1 MFIYFSK
8 LKHTITGRFKI
19 MRLYFLILSLIII
32 LVSCSSSNKISN
44 SWKNP
49 DIGEELIKFQTVA
62 VFAMMKN
69 PDMRMDV
76 EEALASQMPNT
87 IAVPS
92 YKMVTNEELA
102 DINAVKQK
110 LSERGMEGA
119 LVLSVR
125 NVNQQTS
132 YYSSGMYP
140 SAYYS
145 FGGYYNYAWN
155 YMYDPYMYSTT
166 NVYVDLEI
174 LIYSIKN
181 DQLIWYGESTSVN
194 PEGIQ
199 QTISELAVSV
209 KNQLVEDGLL
219 DPAR

>member
-1 MFIYFSK
+1 MPTNFIIVS
-8 LKHTITGRFKI
+8 LAI
-19 MRLYFLILSLIII
+19 FLAG
-32 LVSCSSSNKISN
+32 CSTSNQISN

-49 DIGEELIKFQTVA
+49 DATQESAKFQTVA
-62 VFAMMKN
+62 VFAMVKN

-102 DINAVKQK
+102 DLNTVKQK
-110 LSERGMEGA
+110 LNERGMEGA
-119 LVLSVR
+119 LMLSVR
-125 NVNQQTS
+125 KVDEKTS

-145 FGGYYNYAWN
+145 FGGYYNYARN

-166 NVYVDLEI
+166 NYYVDLEI
-174 LIYSIKN
+174 LIYSIK
-181 DQLIWYGESTSVN
+181 DDKLIWYGESTSVN
-194 PEGIQ
+194 PETIQ

-219 DPAR
+219 NPGQ

>member
-1 MFIYFSK
+1 MRISVFI
-8 LKHTITGRFKI
+8 LT
-19 MRLYFLILSLIII
+19 LIFI

-49 DIGEELIKFQTVA
+49 EATQESAKFQTVA
-62 VFAMMKN
+62 VFAMVKN

-92 YKMVTNEELA
+92 YKMITKEELA
-102 DINAVKQK
+102 DINAVKKK

-125 NVNQQTS
+125 NVDQKTS

-155 YMYDPYMYSTT
+155 YMYDPYGYSST

-174 LIYSIKN
+174 LIYSLK
-181 DQLIWYGESTSVN
+181 DDKLVWYGESTSVN
-194 PEGIQ
+194 PESIQ

>member
-1 MFIYFSK
+1 MK
-8 LKHTITGRFKI
+8 TN
-19 MRLYFLILSLIII
+19 LIILLI
-32 LVSCSSSNKISN
+32 AVLLSGCSSSNKISN

-49 DIGEELIKFQTVA
+49 DATRESAKFQTVA
-62 VFAMMKN
+62 VFAMVKN

-76 EEALASQMPNT
+76 EESIASQMPNT

-92 YKMVTNEELA
+92 YKMITKEELA

-125 NVNQQTS
+125 NVDQKTS

-140 SAYYS
+140 TAYYS

-155 YMYDPYMYSTT
+155 YMYDPYAYSST

-174 LIYSIKN
+174 LIYSIK
-181 DQLIWYGESTSVN
+181 DDKLVWYGESTSVN

-209 KNQLVEDGLL
+209 KEQLIEDGLL
-219 DPAR
+219 DPAQ

>member
-1 MFIYFSK
+1 MKS
-8 LKHTITGRFKI
+8 
-19 MRLYFLILSLIII
+19 I
-32 LVSCSSSNKISN
+32 LVFFLAAILLTGCSSSNKISN

-49 DIGEELIKFQTVA
+49 EATMESAKFQTVA
-62 VFAMMKN
+62 VFAMVKN

-76 EEALASQMPNT
+76 EESIASQMPNT

-92 YKMVTNEELA
+92 YKMITKDELA

-110 LSERGMEGA
+110 LNERGMEGA
-119 LVLSVR
+119 LILSVR
-125 NVNQQTS
+125 KVDEKTS

-140 SAYYS
+140 SAYYN

-155 YMYDPYMYSTT
+155 YMYDPYAYSST

-194 PEGIQ
+194 PESIQ

-209 KNQLVEDGLL
+209 KEQLIEDGLI
-219 DPAR
+219 DPTR

>member
-1 MFIYFSK
+1 
-8 LKHTITGRFKI
+8 
-19 MRLYFLILSLIII
+19 MRTNFFILSLA
-32 LVSCSSSNKISN
+32 LLLFGCSSSNKISN

-49 DIGEELIKFQTVA
+49 DVTIESAKFQTMA
-62 VFAMMKN
+62 VFAMVK
-69 PDMRMDV
+69 DEQMRRGV
-76 EEALASQMPNT
+76 EEAIVSQMPNT

-92 YKMVTNEELA
+92 YKMITREELA
-102 DINAVKQK
+102 DIDAVKQK
-110 LSERGMEGA
+110 LKERGMEGA

-125 NVNQQTS
+125 NVNQKTS

-155 YMYDPYMYSTT
+155 YMYDPYVYSTT

-174 LIYSIKN
+174 LIYSLRDDK
-181 DQLIWYGESTSVN
+181 LVWYGESTSVN
-194 PEGIQ
+194 PKGIQ
-199 QTISELAVSV
+199 ETISELAVSV

-219 DPAR
+219 DPTR

>member
-1 MFIYFSK
+1 MKTNF
-8 LKHTITGRFKI
+8 
-19 MRLYFLILSLIII
+19 II
-32 LVSCSSSNKISN
+32 LLIAVLLAGCSSSNKISN

-49 DIGEELIKFQTVA
+49 DVSMESVKFQTVA

-92 YKMVTNEELA
+92 YKMITNEELA
-102 DINAVKQK
+102 DLNTVKQK
-110 LSERGMEGA
+110 LDERGMQGA
-119 LVLSVR
+119 LMLRVKKIDEK
-125 NVNQQTS
+125 TS

-155 YMYDPYMYSTT
+155 YMYDPYMYSST

-174 LIYSIKN
+174 LIYSIK
-181 DQLIWYGESTSVN
+181 DDKLVWYGESTSVN

-199 QTISELAVSV
+199 RTISELAVSV
-209 KNQLVEDGLL
+209 KNQLIEDGLL

>member
-1 MFIYFSK
+1 MRIHFIVIS
-8 LKHTITGRFKI
+8 IVI
-19 MRLYFLILSLIII
+19 FLAG
-32 LVSCSSSNKISN
+32 CSSSNKISN
-44 SWKNP
+44 SWTNP
-49 DIGEELIKFQTVA
+49 EVNAESVKFQTVA
-62 VFAMMKN
+62 VFAMVK
-69 PDMRMDV
+69 DQQMRQDI

-87 IAVPS
+87 VAVPV
-92 YKMVTNEELA
+92 YKMISNEELA
-102 DINAVKQK
+102 DIDAVKKK

-125 NVNQQTS
+125 NVDQKTT

-140 SAYYS
+140 SAYYN

-155 YMYDPYMYSTT
+155 YMYDPYGYSST

-174 LIYSIKN
+174 LIYSLKN
-181 DQLIWYGESTSVN
+181 DQLVWYGESTSVN
-194 PEGIQ
+194 PESIQ

-219 DPAR
+219 DPTR

>member
-1 MFIYFSK
+1 MKSK
-8 LKHTITGRFKI
+8 LI
-19 MRLYFLILSLIII
+19 MLLIAILIAG
-32 LVSCSSSNKISN
+32 CSSSNKISN

-49 DIGEELIKFQTVA
+49 EVTQESVKFQTIA
-62 VFAMMKN
+62 VFAMVKN

-92 YKMVTNEELA
+92 YKMITKEELA

-110 LSERGMEGA
+110 LNERGMHGA

-125 NVNQQTS
+125 SVDQNTS

-174 LIYSIKN
+174 LIYSLK
-181 DQLIWYGESTSVN
+181 DDKLVWYGESTSVN
-194 PEGIQ
+194 PESIQ
-199 QTISELAVSV
+199 QTISELAESV
-209 KNQLVEDGLL
+209 KNQLVEDGLI
-219 DPAR
+219 DPVR

>member
-8 LKHTITGRFKI
+8 LNTNNKGKI
-19 MRLYFLILSLIII
+19 STMLKYIFILLSLLILI
-32 LVSCSSSNKISN
+32 SCSTQIKFQTAGKI
-44 SWKNP
+44 P
-49 DIGEELIKFQTVA
+49 TVGEEFIKFQTVA
-62 VFAMMKN
+62 VFAMVKN

-92 YKMVTNEELA
+92 YKMITNEELA

-155 YMYDPYMYSTT
+155 YMYDPYGYSST

-174 LIYSIKN
+174 LIYSLKN
-181 DQLIWYGESTSVN
+181 DQLVWYGESTSVN

-199 QTISELAVSV
+199 KTISEIAVSV
-209 KNQLVEDGLL
+209 KEQLVEDGLL

>member
-1 MFIYFSK
+1 MLKYIFILLS
-8 LKHTITGRFKI
+8 L
-19 MRLYFLILSLIII
+19 LILI
-32 LVSCSSSNKISN
+32 SCSSSNKISN

-49 DIGEELIKFQTVA
+49 DAGGEFIKFQTVA
-62 VFAMMKN
+62 VFAMVKN

-92 YKMVTNEELA
+92 YKMITNEELA
-102 DINAVKQK
+102 DINAVKKK

-140 SAYYS
+140 SSYYS

-155 YMYDPYMYSTT
+155 YMYDPYGYSST

-174 LIYSIKN
+174 LIYSLKN
-181 DQLIWYGESTSVN
+181 DQLVWYGESTSVN

-199 QTISELAVSV
+199 KTISEIAVSV
-209 KNQLVEDGLL
+209 KEQLVEDGLL

>member
-1 MFIYFSK
+1 
-8 LKHTITGRFKI
+8 
-19 MRLYFLILSLIII
+19 MRTNFFILSLA
-32 LVSCSSSNKISN
+32 LLLFGCSSSNKISN

-49 DIGEELIKFQTVA
+49 DVTIESAKFQTMA
-62 VFAMMKN
+62 VFAMVK
-69 PDMRMDV
+69 DEQMRRGV
-76 EEALASQMPNT
+76 EEAIVSQMPNT

-92 YKMVTNEELA
+92 YKMITKEELA
-102 DINAVKQK
+102 DIDAVKQK
-110 LSERGMEGA
+110 LKERGMEGA

-125 NVNQQTS
+125 NVNQKTS

-155 YMYDPYMYSTT
+155 YMYDPYVYSTT

-174 LIYSIKN
+174 LIYSLRDDK
-181 DQLIWYGESTSVN
+181 LVWYGESTSVN
-194 PEGIQ
+194 PKGIQ
-199 QTISELAVSV
+199 ETISELAVSV

-219 DPAR
+219 DPTR

>member
-1 MFIYFSK
+1 MK
-8 LKHTITGRFKI
+8 TN
-19 MRLYFLILSLIII
+19 LIILLI
-32 LVSCSSSNKISN
+32 AVLLASCSSSNKISN

-49 DIGEELIKFQTVA
+49 DVTIESAKFQTVA
-62 VFAMMKN
+62 VFAMVKN

-76 EEALASQMPNT
+76 EEAIASQMPNT

-92 YKMVTNEELA
+92 YKMITNEELA
-102 DINAVKQK
+102 DINSVKQK
-110 LSERGMEGA
+110 LNERGMEGA

-125 NVNQQTS
+125 KVDEKTS

-140 SAYYS
+140 SAYYT

-155 YMYDPYMYSTT
+155 YMYDPYGYSAT

-174 LIYSIKN
+174 LIYSIK
-181 DQLIWYGESTSVN
+181 DDKLIWYGESTSVN

>member
-1 MFIYFSK
+1 MKFQK
-8 LKHTITGRFKI
+8 L
-19 MRLYFLILSLIII
+19 LLLIAVIIAG
-32 LVSCSSSNKISN
+32 CSSSNKISN

-49 DIGEELIKFQTVA
+49 EATLESARFQTIA
-62 VFAMMKN
+62 VFAMVKN
-69 PDMRMDV
+69 PEMRRDV
-76 EEALASQMPNT
+76 EEAIANQMPNT

-92 YKMVTNEELA
+92 YKMISNEELA
-102 DINAVKQK
+102 DLNAVKQK
-110 LSERGMEGA
+110 LNERGMEGA
-119 LVLSVR
+119 LVLSVKK
-125 NVNQQTS
+125 VDEKTS

-166 NVYVDLEI
+166 NFYVDLEI

-181 DQLIWYGESTSVN
+181 DKLIWYGESTSVN
-194 PEGIQ
+194 PESIQ

-219 DPAR
+219 DASR

>member
-1 MFIYFSK
+1 
-8 LKHTITGRFKI
+8 
-19 MRLYFLILSLIII
+19 MRTSIII
-32 LVSCSSSNKISN
+32 LLLAIYLIGCSSSNKISN

-49 DIGEELIKFQTVA
+49 DVTIETARFQTMA
-62 VFAMMKN
+62 VFAMVK
-69 PDMRMDV
+69 DQQMRRDV
-76 EEALASQMPNT
+76 EEAIVSQMPNT

-92 YKMVTNEELA
+92 YKMVTKEELA

-110 LSERGMEGA
+110 LTERGMEGA

-125 NVNQQTS
+125 NVNQKTS

-140 SAYYS
+140 SAYYT

-155 YMYDPYMYSTT
+155 YMYDPFMYSTT

-174 LIYSIKN
+174 LIYSLK
-181 DQLIWYGESTSVN
+181 DDKLVWYGESTSVN

-219 DPAR
+219 DPTR

>member
-1 MFIYFSK
+1 MRTNFI
-8 LKHTITGRFKI
+8 
-19 MRLYFLILSLIII
+19 III
-32 LVSCSSSNKISN
+32 LAITLVGCSTSNKISN

-49 DIGEELIKFQTVA
+49 EVTPESAKFQTMA
-62 VFAMMKN
+62 VFAMVK
-69 PDMRMDV
+69 DQQMRMDV
-76 EEALASQMPNT
+76 EEALVSQMPNT

-92 YKMVTNEELA
+92 YKMVTKEELA
-102 DINAVKQK
+102 DLNTVKQK
-110 LSERGMEGA
+110 LNERGMEGA

-125 NVNQQTS
+125 NVDQKTS

-155 YMYDPYMYSTT
+155 YMYDPFAYSST

-181 DQLIWYGESTSVN
+181 DKLVWYGESTSVN

-219 DPAR
+219 DPNK

>member
-1 MFIYFSK
+1 
-8 LKHTITGRFKI
+8 
-19 MRLYFLILSLIII
+19 MRINFLII
-32 LVSCSSSNKISN
+32 LMAIFLVGCSTSNKITN

-49 DIGEELIKFQTVA
+49 DVTQESAKFQTVA
-62 VFAMMKN
+62 VFAMVK
-69 PDMRMDV
+69 DQQMRQDV

-87 IAVPS
+87 VAVPV
-92 YKMVTNEELA
+92 YKMISNEELA
-102 DINAVKQK
+102 DIKAVKQK

-125 NVNQQTS
+125 NVDQKTT

-140 SAYYS
+140 SAYYN

-155 YMYDPYMYSTT
+155 YMYDPYGYSST

-174 LIYSIKN
+174 LIYSLK
-181 DQLIWYGESTSVN
+181 DDKLVWYGESTSVN
-194 PEGIQ
+194 PESIQ

-209 KNQLVEDGLL
+209 KTQLIEDGLL
-219 DPAR
+219 DPTK

>member
-1 MFIYFSK
+1 MRIYFFV
-8 LKHTITGRFKI
+8 I
-19 MRLYFLILSLIII
+19 SLAII
-32 LVSCSSSNKISN
+32 LASCSSSNKISN
-44 SWKNP
+44 SWTNP
-49 DIGEELIKFQTVA
+49 EVNAESVKFQTVA
-62 VFAMMKN
+62 VFAMVK
-69 PDMRMDV
+69 DQQMRQDV

-87 IAVPS
+87 VAVPV
-92 YKMVTNEELA
+92 YKMISNEELA
-102 DINAVKQK
+102 DIDAVKKK

-125 NVNQQTS
+125 NVDQKTT

-140 SAYYS
+140 SAYYN

-155 YMYDPYMYSTT
+155 YMYDPYGYSST

-174 LIYSIKN
+174 LIYSLKN
-181 DQLIWYGESTSVN
+181 DQLVWYGESTSVN
-194 PEGIQ
+194 PESIQ

-219 DPAR
+219 DPTR